1 VRRLGPALAALGA
14 LLVVA
19 PAAFATV
26 TQTAHSGNV
35 TAIYSYGGR
44 YPKYT
49 HQTLTIEQSGQVVYK
64 QAVTDSQCL
73 TYCAPLSLG
82 AKHPS
87 VKVIDIEHTGQPDV
101 ILSLWTG
108 GANCC
113 VVDQIFSYDPGTMTY
128 SKTRRNFGSDGTGI
142 EDLNHNGRY
151 EFVTDNFAFKY
162 EFTDGAASGLPLE
175 ILTFS
180 DGKFTDV
187 TRSYPKLI
195 TADAAKF
202 LKYFKQSIKARP
214 IDSVGLIAA
223 WAADEDELGHS
234 AQVASYLQKEAKAGD
249 LRSPISA
256 GGEKFIKNLD
266 KFLRQQGYLK
276 S

>member
-1 VRRLGPALAALGA
+1 MRRLGPALAALMA
-14 LLVVA
+14 LLIVA
-19 PAAFATV
+19 PAALATV

-35 TAIYSYGGR
+35 TAVYSYAGK

-49 HQTLTIEQSGQVVYK
+49 HQMLTIEQSGQVLYK
-64 QAVTDSQCL
+64 KAVTDSQCGA
-73 TYCAPLSLG
+73 YCAPLSTG

-87 VKVIDIEHTGQPDV
+87 VQVIDVEHTGQPDV

-128 SKTRRNFGSDGTGI
+128 SKTTRDFGTDGTGI
-142 EDLNHNGRY
+142 EDLGHNGRL

-162 EFTDGAASGLPLE
+162 EFTDGAASGLPLQ

-180 DGKFTDV
+180 GGKFTDV
-187 TRSYPKLI
+187 TRSYPTLI
-195 TADAAKF
+195 AKDAARF
-202 LKYFKQSIKARP
+202 LKYFKQAIKARP

-234 AQVASYLQKEAKAGD
+234 TQVASYLQKEAKAGD

-256 GGEKFIKNLD
+256 GGQKFIKNLD
-266 KFLRQQGYLK
+266 KFLRKQGYLK

>member
-1 VRRLGPALAALGA
+1 MSRLGPALAALGA
-14 LLVVA
+14 LLLLA

-26 TQTAHSGNV
+26 TQTARSGNV
-35 TAIYSYGGR
+35 TAIYSYGGK

-49 HQTLTIEQSGQVVYK
+49 HQTLTIEQAGQVVYK
-64 QAVTDSQCL
+64 QAVTDSQCGA
-73 TYCAPLSLG
+73 YCAPLSLE
-82 AKHPS
+82 ARHAS

-113 VVDQIFSYDPGTMTY
+113 VVEQIFSYDPGTMTY
-128 SKTRRNFGSDGTGI
+128 SKTTRDFGPDGTAI

-151 EFVTDNFAFKY
+151 EFVTDNYAFKY

-175 ILTFS
+175 ILSFS
-180 DGKFTDV
+180 GGKFTNI
-187 TRSYPKLI
+187 TRNYPALI
-195 TADAAKF
+195 ATDAGRF
-202 LKYFKQSIKARP
+202 LKYFKQVIKSSP
-214 IDSVGLIAA
+214 IDSVGMIAA

-234 AQVASYLQKEAKAGD
+234 KQVASYLQKEARAGD

-256 GGEKFIKNLD
+256 GGETFIRHLD
-266 KFLRQQGYLK
+266 SFLRKQGYLK
-276 S
+276 G